1 MHTATQIPR
10 LILLAA
16 ATLALA
22 CTSAGNPERSRDTA
36 PITAQPAIETPTS
49 GITRF
54 PEEVLRTFRYNSG
67 FEERERL
74 VIRDSATWAVA
85 WDKLI
90 GSGRPKAAVPNVD
103 FNRHR
108 VLIAS
113 SGTKNTGGYTILIE
127 RYEGGTAHV
136 LFVSPGRSCGT
147 TAALTEPADAVMV
160 PRTSAPVQWADRDST
175 HECR

>member
-1 MHTATQIPR
+1 MRRSIF
-10 LILLAA
+10 LLAA
-16 ATLALA
+16 SAFGFA
-22 CTSAGNPERSRDTA
+22 CTSTGTPEPARDTA
-36 PITAQPAIETPTS
+36 PAPTPPATETSPA

-74 VIRDSATWAVA
+74 VVRDADTWIAV

-90 GSGRPKAAVPNVD
+90 GSGRPKPALPAVD
-103 FNRHR
+103 FDRHM
-108 VLIAS
+108 VLVAS
-113 SGTKNTGGYTILIE
+113 SGTKASGGYTILIE

-136 LFVSPGRSCGT
+136 LLTSPGRSCGT
-147 TAALTEPADAVMV
+147 TAALTNPADAVLV
-160 PRTSAPVQWADRDST
+160 PRTSNPVQWADRDST